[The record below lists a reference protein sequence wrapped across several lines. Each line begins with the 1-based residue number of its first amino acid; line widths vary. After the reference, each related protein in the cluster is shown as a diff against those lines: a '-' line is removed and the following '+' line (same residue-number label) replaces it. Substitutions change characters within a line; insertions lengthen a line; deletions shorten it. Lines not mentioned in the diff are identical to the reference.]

1 MSEEHHFINGN
12 IRTETSDSKNG
23 DSITA
28 GAGVLTAKIINGENA
43 YIGTVPFV
51 VFLNLKLES
60 GSEYLCGASIIS
72 ERWVITAAHCVIG
85 DTPDP
90 YCEGENC
97 KVISSYIHSP
107 TTITFVAG
115 EFHLR
120 NIEGHEQ
127 QRSVDLVIAH
137 PEYDT
142 IKLKNDIALL
152 RVDTPF
158 EFNSAVS
165 AVSLAEQIPPP
176 GTKLHIAGWGITE
189 TGSTASELR
198 NTETSVISDADC
210 SYRYAGGLKEGMWCS
225 GSAGMNFRTAGGDS
239 GGPVYFYMDSK
250 PYLAGLTS
258 WGPEKEKGEAYL
270 ANDYDVNTNV
280 SHFKSW
286 ITSSMANGIQA
297 IYVVSESPEWF
308 NYTSNS
314 ERFHFKRVKL
324 SCSEENCRIHIKVM
338 EMSISV
344 DKEMKMEL
352 YHSDGSKMGTVN
364 HYHNNNFG
372 VSIGFASKDSSLS
385 VVFMTGDKAVD
396 STISLQYSIYNNTFC
411 SDSSRRCDEVNDC
424 ADLSDEIGCT
434 YPDKANFQR
443 SSSAAGCYPGDL
455 LCSAS
460 SYCIRSDKICDGY
473 VDCDNFADEKCGA
486 APHVISVLLLLGVTL
501 FILF

>member
-1 MSEEHHFINGN
+1 MSKENDFGSEN
-12 IRTETSDSKNG
+12 IRSETSNSKSD

-28 GAGVLTAKIINGENA
+28 GMLAAKIINGENA
-43 YIGTVPFV
+43 YIGTVPFI
-51 VFLNLKLES
+51 VFLDLSLED
-60 GSEYLCGASIIS
+60 GKEYLCGASIIS
-72 ERWVITAAHCVIG
+72 ERWVLTAAHCVIG

-90 YCEGENC
+90 YCQGENC
-97 KVISSYIHSP
+97 EIISSYIHSP

-115 EFHLR
+115 EFHTK

-142 IKLKNDIALL
+142 FFLKNDVALV

-165 AVSLAEQIPPP
+165 AVSLAELMPPP

-189 TGSTASELR
+189 SGATANELR
-198 NTETSVISDADC
+198 LAETSVISDADC
-210 SYRYAGGLKEGMWCS
+210 SDKYGNDLKEGMWCS
-225 GSAGMNFRTAGGDS
+225 GSTGMDYRTAGGDS
-239 GGPVYFYMDSK
+239 GGPVYFYKDSK

-258 WGPEKEKGEAYL
+258 WGPVKKKGEAFQED
-270 ANDYDVNTNV
+270 DYDVNTNV
-280 SHFKSW
+280 SHFNSW
-286 ITSSMANGIQA
+286 ITSSMANDIQA
-297 IYVVSESPEWF
+297 ISVTSESPEYF
-308 NYTSNS
+308 NWTSNS
-314 ERFHFKRVKL
+314 EKFNYKRVKL
-324 SCSEENCRIHIKVM
+324 TCSQEYCRIHVKVM
-338 EMSISV
+338 AMSISV
-344 DKEMKMEL
+344 DKETKMEL

-372 VSIGFASKDSSLS
+372 VTVGFASKDSSMS
-385 VVFMTGDKAVD
+385 VVFMAGDKAVD

-434 YPDKANFQR
+434 YPNKESFQR

-455 LCSAS
+455 LCSTN
-460 SYCIRSDKICDGY
+460 SYCIRSDKVCDGY
-473 VDCDNFADEKCGA
+473 VDCDNYADEKCGA
-486 APHVISVLLLLGVTL
+486 AYHVISVVLLLGVTL
-501 FILF
+501 FLLF